1 MNEVSR
7 FSLQPVNLLRSED
20 PNLIESNKLQ
30 IQREK
35 INQFIQANY
44 RVYISNVDQLDEAQI
59 ICLGESHGNE
69 THRKINAQIV
79 DMLYENESILLV
91 EKSSQEI
98 NEESSLLCE
107 DELINDQ
114 AKYVKKPI
122 KIQGWDVEYNENSI
136 KELKEFVTASMI
148 YEKPRASY
156 FLSPFRINRISNDLE
171 NNQLSTCSRIT
182 SLFSFC
188 CILCC
193 TSLFVKCCTP
203 CIKKYYKKKGY
214 QGFQKI
220 INEVPIRNQ
229 KMCETIQN
237 VSETNKKIFIMAG
250 SNHFDFVGQGLEGI
264 DYGPS
269 NNAVEQTVD
278 FLAAKKFAILIPNEN
293 DFNEFER

>member
-1 MNEVSR
+1 MNEVST
-7 FSLQPVNLLRSED
+7 FSLQPVNLLRSEV
-20 PNLIESNKLQ
+20 PNSIESNKLQ

-59 ICLGESHGNE
+59 ICLGERHGSE
-69 THRKINAQIV
+69 THKKINAQIV

-98 NEESSLLCE
+98 NEESNLLHE
-107 DELINDQ
+107 DELINEQ
-114 AKYVKKPI
+114 AKYVKTPI
-122 KIQGWDVEYNENSI
+122 KIQGWDIEDNENRI
-136 KELKEFVTASMI
+136 TELKEFVTASMI

-156 FLSPFRINRISNDLE
+156 FLSSSRISRISNDLE

-220 INEVPIRNQ
+220 INEVPLRNQ

-237 VSETNKKIFIMAG
+237 VLETNKKIFVMG
-250 SNHFDFVGQGLEGI
+250 GNKHFDFVEQGLEGI

-269 NNAVEQTVD
+269 NNAVEQTIG
-278 FLAAKKFAILIPNEN
+278 FLETKKFAILIPNE
-293 DFNEFER
+293 DD